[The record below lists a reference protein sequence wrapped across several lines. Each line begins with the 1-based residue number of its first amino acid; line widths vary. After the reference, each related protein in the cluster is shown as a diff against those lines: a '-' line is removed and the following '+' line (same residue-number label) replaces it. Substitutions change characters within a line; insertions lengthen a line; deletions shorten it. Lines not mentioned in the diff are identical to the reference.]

1 MSSSQKNYFHS
12 FQKRVCSKSFRME
25 QSAVMVFTLLLL
37 LHCLGERKMANQV
50 IVDKF
55 FVGVDLIAS

>member
-1 MSSSQKNYFHS
+1 
-12 FQKRVCSKSFRME
+12 ME

>member
-1 MSSSQKNYFHS
+1 MSSSEKKNIFTRFKTCLLKIISH
-12 FQKRVCSKSFRME
+12 FV
-25 QSAVMVFTLLLL
+25 AVMVFTLLPL